1 MSRLED
7 STFRVTRIE
16 ELCKDLKDPPTT
28 ETLFELFKDE
38 EKYPGA
44 ICRAQV
50 GPSGSASLFNII
62 MDLQHRTATVTLGRP
77 VAPEEVVQLAF

>member
-1 MSRLED
+1 LED

-28 ETLFELFKDE
+28 ETQFELFKDE

-50 GPSGSASLFNII
+50 GTSGSASLFNII